1 MAMILATEKW
11 TYSDMLAKLPAESRY
26 EIRNY
31 HLIDIPSPTFTHQN
45 IAKNVFR
52 KIDRFSED
60 NNLGITIFAP
70 FDVIFDE
77 GNTVQP
83 DLLFVSNQ
91 NKDII
96 KERGVF
102 GAPDLIIEIVSKG
115 SIIRDYVEKKED
127 YEKFGVIEYWIID
140 PQNQFIQIFSLEA
153 NKYIAYSSADGEES
167 LSVKSIVLKD
177 FELRW
182 SDLFE

>member
-1 MAMILATEKW
+1 MILATEKW
-11 TYSDMLAKLPAESRY
+11 TYNDMLAKLPAESRY
-26 EIRNY
+26 EIQNY
-31 HLIDIPSPTFTHQN
+31 HLIDMPSPTEKHQDLQF
-45 IAKNVFR
+45 KLTLL
-52 KIDRFSED
+52 
-60 NNLGITIFAP
+60 LGNHIVSNKLGKFYQAP

-83 DLLFVSNQ
+83 DLLFVSNE
-91 NKDII
+91 NKEII

-127 YEKFGVIEYWIID
+127 YEKFSIKEYWIID
-140 PQNQFIQIFSLEA
+140 PQNQFIQIFNLEA
-153 NKYIAYSSADGEES
+153 NKYKPYSSADGEES
-167 LSVKSIVLKD
+167 LIVKSIVLKD
-177 FELRW
+177 FELKW

>member
-1 MAMILATEKW
+1 MVMTTEKW

-31 HLIDIPSPTFTHQN
+31 NLIDMPSPTEKHQELQF
-45 IAKNVFR
+45 KLTLL
-52 KIDRFSED
+52 
-60 NNLGITIFAP
+60 LGNHIVANKLGKFYQAP
-70 FDVIFDE
+70 FDVILDE

-83 DLLFVSNQ
+83 DLLFVSNE
-91 NKDII
+91 NKEII

-102 GAPDLIIEIVSKG
+102 GAPDLMIEIVSKG

-127 YEKFGVIEYWIID
+127 YEKFGIKEYWIID
-140 PQNQFIQIFSLEA
+140 PQNKFIQIFSLES
-153 NKYIAYSSADGEES
+153 NKYKPYSSADGEES
-167 LSVKSIVLKD
+167 LSVKSIVLTG
-177 FELRW
+177 FELQW

>member
-31 HLIDIPSPTFTHQN
+31 NLIDMPSPTEKYQDLQFKLTLL
-45 IAKNVFR
+45 
-52 KIDRFSED
+52 
-60 NNLGITIFAP
+60 LGNHIVSNRLGKFYQAP

-83 DLLFVSNQ
+83 DLLFVSNE

-96 KERGVF
+96 KERVF
-102 GAPDLIIEIVSKG
+102 LVH
-115 SIIRDYVEKKED
+115 
-127 YEKFGVIEYWIID
+127 
-140 PQNQFIQIFSLEA
+140 QI
-153 NKYIAYSSADGEES
+153 
-167 LSVKSIVLKD
+167 
-177 FELRW
+177 
-182 SDLFE
+182 